1 MKFTPRLILLL
12 ALPALAWADGPSD
25 LQASLKRL
33 NGHTPVKVNV
43 TYTNWQE
50 AKSFL
55 QPVTSQ
61 GSLQFQVREDGSNLQ
76 VDWNLPQLGAVD
88 GEERLLIQDPGVG
101 TPVRDAIK
109 ELDARRLDQLLNQ
122 AGVLSQFLES
132 AHFKTES
139 NESYQGKPAKA
150 LVFTFDPNI
159 RPDHRGRV
167 SHTEGTLKVWIGED
181 GVPVASETLM
191 DYEGKHSRLY
201 GRFHSKCL
209 VKTTYAVI
217 NQRLVVASSTTEDL
231 MYDTGVKV
239 QRKKT
244 LNISETV

>member
-12 ALPALAWADGPSD
+12 VLPALAWADGPSD
-25 LQASLKRL
+25 LQANLRRL
-33 NGHTPVKVNV
+33 NGHAPVKVNV
-43 TYTNWQE
+43 TYTNSQE

-61 GSLQFQVREDGSNLQ
+61 GSLQFQVREDGSLLQ

-88 GEERLLIQDPGVG
+88 GEERLLTQDPGVG

-109 ELDARRLDQLLNQ
+109 ELDARWLDQLLNQ

-132 AHFKTES
+132 AHFKKES
-139 NESYQGKPAKA
+139 SEPYQGRSAKA

-181 GVPVASETLM
+181 GIPVASETLM

-244 LNISETV
+244 LNISETI